1 LGVESKS
8 LSNGLDQVDRLKD
21 QFLDDSINEEI
32 SISVLDLLAENGD
45 EGIAVIQG
53 FILDSHIQNQKIKNY
68 ALELINRNK
77 NP

>member
-1 LGVESKS
+1 VTSTRFS
-8 LSNGLDQVDRLKD
+8 SDLDQVDRLKG
-21 QFLDDSINEEI
+21 QFLEDSINEKI
-32 SISVLDLLAENGD
+32 SKSILDLLAENGD

>member
-1 LGVESKS
+1 VTSTRFS
-8 LSNGLDQVDRLKD
+8 SDLDQVDRLKG
-21 QFLDDSINEEI
+21 QFLEDSINEKI
-32 SISVLDLLAENGD
+32 SKSILDLLAENGD

-53 FILDSHIQNQKIKNY
+53 FILDSQIQNQKIKNY

>member
-1 LGVESKS
+1 VTSTS
-8 LSNGLDQVDRLKD
+8 SSSDLDQVDRLRD
-21 QFLDDSINEEI
+21 QFLDDSIDEKI
-32 SISVLDLLAENGD
+32 SKSILDLLADNGD

-53 FILDSHIQNQKIKNY
+53 FIRDSHIQSQKIKNY

>member
-1 LGVESKS
+1 MTSTRFS
-8 LSNGLDQVDRLKD
+8 SDLDQVDRLKG
-21 QFLDDSINEEI
+21 QFLEDSINEKI
-32 SISVLDLLAENGD
+32 SKSILDLLAENGD

>member
-1 LGVESKS
+1 VTSTS
-8 LSNGLDQVDRLKD
+8 SSSDLDQVDRLRD
-21 QFLDDSINEEI
+21 QFLDDSIDEKI
-32 SISVLDLLAENGD
+32 SKSILDLLADNGD

-53 FILDSHIQNQKIKNY
+53 FILDSHIQSQKIKNY